1 MAAYGQFCP
10 IAVATEVLA
19 ERWTV
24 LVIRELLYGSRRFND
39 LRRGL
44 PLMSPS
50 MLSKRLKSLERAGLV
65 TRRVDADRGVE
76 YVPTDA
82 TEELRPLLGAIAD
95 WGLRW
100 SRSLLETHN
109 LDASFLMWDVRR
121 KIVPEALPPQRV
133 VAEFRLRG
141 ASRGKHRY
149 WLVLHGGDADL
160 CLVDPGFEVDV
171 VVDAH
176 VRTLVAYW
184 LEKVELADAVRT
196 GEVQLAGPRHLLR
209 GFPTWFHRCGV
220 AAYEPPGRLASGDAR
235 GRARRTAPADE
246 PMAT

>member
-44 PLMSPS
+44 PRMSPS
-50 MLSKRLKSLERAGLV
+50 LLSKRLKTLERAGLV
-65 TRRVDADRGVE
+65 TREVDGDAGVE

-82 TEELRPLLGAIAD
+82 LEDLRPVVGAIGA

-100 SRSLLETHN
+100 SEGLLDTQN
-109 LDASFLMWDVRR
+109 LDAGLLMWDVRR
-121 KIVPEALPPQRV
+121 KVVTDALPSRRV

-141 ASRGKHRY
+141 ASRGRSRY
-149 WLVLHGGDADL
+149 WLVFERPAVDM
-160 CLVDPGFEVDV
+160 CLVDPGFEIDLI
-171 VVDAH
+171 VDAH
-176 VRTLVAYW
+176 MRTLAAYW
-184 LEKVELADAVRT
+184 LEKLDFADAVRSGDVVLT
-196 GEVQLAGPRHLLR
+196 GPRHLQHS
-209 GFPTWFHRCGV
+209 FPTWFRRCTVEGSMF
-220 AAYEPPGRLASGDAR
+220 AG
-235 GRARRTAPADE
+235 T
-246 PMAT
+246 